1 MKTAGGEFIVYDK
14 NGVKLTVRRIA
25 DGSSVTGLSN
35 TSRTSNDVDY
45 RRVQW
50 NISSTSVSAYQIF
63 INDVELIGDLQDIS
77 LSVAALAN
85 FNRTDESQFDQ
96 YNPFGITSSQVIL
109 TGTGEDVFFRD
120 LEDNTW
126 GFGVGT
132 PVANSVLSGEW
143 NQTDFTL
150 NNNIRND
157 TLQAIMPFP
166 TSLASGPRVIGTY
179 TDENGSG
186 IYFNVSSDIAGNDF
200 VSDLGTTQMFTYYSS
215 LGNLV
220 TIITPGSTIADVATL
235 TITDDYI
242 AITLRL
248 FDSQGIRVL
257 DAICMGSASLPD
269 GWANAQDGYT
279 TSQADVFEQYNPG
292 GEFLGMDDII
302 DLSDLCLVTKNNQY
316 SHSFELSTLYDDIY
330 NTDSV
335 AFTSANPWG
344 LLKTYYVFAA
354 GDARP
359 IIPGRY
365 AYLED
370 DGSGGQYLTGE
381 DAGHLSTLYLQP
393 DATNDINLETVP
405 NVSSWASLSS
415 ELAGVT
421 TDQRDYGYNVTAG
434 QGDFPDRVVTN
445 TWRDNVVKYIDY
457 WKKEITVTE
466 KAQIEAI
473 DARLNPLDS
482 NIVIYYDP
490 PPPDASVE
498 VFDMSSS
505 ASEGAV
511 DPRDSSYGGAD
522 SSQYL
527 AFKRT
532 PDNFED
538 CGNWQSK

>member
-1 MKTAGGEFIVYDK
+1 
-14 NGVKLTVRRIA
+14 
-25 DGSSVTGLSN
+25 
-35 TSRTSNDVDY
+35 
-45 RRVQW
+45 
-50 NISSTSVSAYQIF
+50 
-63 INDVELIGDLQDIS
+63 
-77 LSVAALAN
+77 
-85 FNRTDESQFDQ
+85 
-96 YNPFGITSSQVIL
+96 
-109 TGTGEDVFFRD
+109 
-120 LEDNTW
+120 
-126 GFGVGT
+126 
-132 PVANSVLSGEW
+132 
-143 NQTDFTL
+143 
-150 NNNIRND
+150 
-157 TLQAIMPFP
+157 
-166 TSLASGPRVIGTY
+166 
-179 TDENGSG
+179 
-186 IYFNVSSDIAGNDF
+186 
-200 VSDLGTTQMFTYYSS
+200 MFTYYSS
-215 LGNLV
+215 LGRPV
-220 TIITPGSTIADVATL
+220 TLFTPGSTIIDVATV

-242 AITLRL
+242 AINLRL
-248 FDSQGIRVL
+248 FDKQGIRVL
-257 DAICMGSASLPD
+257 DAICMGSASFPD

-279 TSQADVFEQYNPG
+279 TSQADVFEQYNPSG
-292 GEFLGMDDII
+292 QFVGMDDFI

-354 GDARP
+354 ADAKP

-381 DAGHLSTLYLQP
+381 DTGHLSTLYLQP
-393 DATNDINLETVP
+393 TATNTLDFEALP

-421 TDQRDYGYNVTAG
+421 TAQRDYGYNVTAG

-457 WKKEITVTE
+457 WKEEITVTE

-473 DARLNPLDS
+473 NARLDPLDS
-482 NIVIYYDP
+482 NLVTYYDP
-490 PPPDASVE
+490 PPPDGSIE

-505 ASEGAV
+505 VSEGTV
-511 DPRDSSYGGAD
+511 DPRDSTYGDAN

-538 CGNWQSK
+538 WRLTEQVTGPSQTCLVENTNMFCSTRISAELRPELCRYLR